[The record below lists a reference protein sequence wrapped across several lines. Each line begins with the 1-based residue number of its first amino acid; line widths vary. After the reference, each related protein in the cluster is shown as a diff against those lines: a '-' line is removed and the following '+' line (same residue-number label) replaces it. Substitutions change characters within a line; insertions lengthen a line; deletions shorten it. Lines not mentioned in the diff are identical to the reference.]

1 MREEV
6 MATVAETT
14 ISSPETV
21 AELIVNL
28 GGIPL
33 ERVLVKPPLGS
44 ATEEDV
50 IAAWEGPKKRL
61 CELVDGVLV
70 EKAMGTRESLFAGF
84 ITRVLGNFVDEADL
98 GIVLGADGMLRLAP
112 GLIRIPDV
120 SFIPWERIPGEE
132 VSDDPIAAYVPDLAV
147 EVLSPSNTRGEID
160 RKLREYFDAGTSLV
174 WVIQPKT
181 QTAQAYTSPTDFR
194 RIPKTG
200 SLHGD
205 PVLPGFVL
213 SLPDLFSRTRS
224 RRKRKK

>member
-1 MREEV
+1 
-6 MATVAETT
+6 
-14 ISSPETV
+14 V
-21 AELIVNL
+21 AELIANL

-70 EKAMGTRESLFAGF
+70 EKPMGSKESLLAMYIG
-84 ITRVLGNFVDEADL
+84 RLLGNFVDQDDL
-98 GIVLGADGMLRLAP
+98 GIILGEAGFLQLFP
-112 GLIRIPDV
+112 GLVRIPDV
-120 SFIPWERIPGEE
+120 SFISWDRIPNEE
-132 VSDDPIAAYVPDLAV
+132 MTDEAIAPYVPDLAV
-147 EVLSPSNTRGEID
+147 EVLSPSNTRGEIE

-181 QTAQAYTSPTDFR
+181 QTAQVYTSPTDFR
-194 RIPKTG
+194 RVPKTG

-213 SLPDLFSRTRS
+213 SLSDLFSRTRS